1 MKSVPLSRAIRKKH
15 PLREIKSSSCQPAP
29 YLMLFLATACLITRD
44 LITAQGFGMT
54 EAENKVPAFLS
65 QKHES
70 QRQGDIFQTT
80 FNYYLLI

>member
-44 LITAQGFGMT
+44 VITAQGFGMT

-65 QKHES
+65 HISDNLQ
-70 QRQGDIFQTT
+70 
-80 FNYYLLI
+80 LLSAYIISVGLT